1 MEVRG
6 QAVQNVSASSPTR
19 GKRTMSNADIRG
31 RFIWHELVTTDP
43 DAASEFYSKVLPWK
57 TQDSGMPSYTLWM
70 AGKTQVGGLTGLPDG
85 AEAGSP
91 PHWIVYIATPDV
103 DATVAEAERLGGK
116 VVKSASDIPNMGRF
130 AVLADPQGATFA
142 VYTPPGPP
150 PEGGSGSPGAGEF
163 NWHELATTD
172 YAAALD
178 FYVALFGWEK
188 GPTHDMGSMG
198 MYQIINLGGVQVGGI
213 YNLHA
218 PSAPPHWL
226 SYVGVVDC
234 AKATAAAKAAGARVL
249 NGPMEVP
256 GGSWISML
264 MDPQGGAFAV
274 VEPPRV
280 AAQKP
285 AAKAKKPKAVVK
297 ADTASADWHPE
308 AAPAAAKKAPRKAAK
323 KAPSK
328 ASGKAAA
335 KKAPAKAAKKSA
347 KKVAKKAVKKA
358 AKKVA
363 KKAAKK
369 AVKKAA
375 RKGAQKVAKK
385 AAKKATKGTSAKRGK
400 SAARKK

>member
-1 MEVRG
+1 
-6 QAVQNVSASSPTR
+6 
-19 GKRTMSNADIRG
+19 MSNADIRG

-43 DAASEFYSKVLPWK
+43 DAASEFYSTVLPWK

-70 AGKTQVGGLTGLPDG
+70 AGKTRVGGLTGLPDG

-91 PHWIVYIATPDV
+91 PHWIVYVATPDV

-116 VVKSASDIPNMGRF
+116 VVKGPTDIPNMGRF

-150 PEGGSGSPGAGEF
+150 PEGGSASPGPGEF

-172 YAAALD
+172 FAAALD

-188 GPTHDMGSMG
+188 GPAHDMGSMG
-198 MYQIINLGGVQVGGI
+198 IYQIVSLGGAQIGGI

-218 PSAPPHWL
+218 PSTPPHWL

-234 AKATAAAKAAGARVL
+234 AKATAAAKAGGARVL

-274 VEPPRV
+274 VEPPKV

-285 AAKAKKPKAVVK
+285 ATKAKKPKAVAK
-297 ADTASADWHPE
+297 ADTAAADSRPE
-308 AAPAAAKKAPRKAAK
+308 ATSAPAAGKKAPRKVAK
-323 KAPSK
+323 KAAGKGK
-328 ASGKAAA
+328 AKAAA
-335 KKAPAKAAKKSA
+335 KKAPAKPA
-347 KKVAKKAVKKA
+347 AKKAVKKA
-358 AKKVA
+358 AKKAAKKAPKKAAKKVAKKVA

-369 AVKKAA
+369 AASQKANK
-375 RKGAQKVAKK
+375 RS
-385 AAKKATKGTSAKRGK
+385 SAKRGK
-400 SAARKK
+400 AAAKKK

>member
-1 MEVRG
+1 
-6 QAVQNVSASSPTR
+6 
-19 GKRTMSNADIRG
+19 MSNADIRG

-43 DAASEFYSKVLPWK
+43 DAASEFYSTVLPWK

-70 AGKTQVGGLTGLPDG
+70 AGKTRVGGLTGLPDG

-91 PHWIVYIATPDV
+91 PHWIVYVATPDV
-103 DATVAEAERLGGK
+103 DATVTEAEHLGGK
-116 VVKSASDIPNMGRF
+116 VVKGPTDIPNMGRF

-150 PEGGSGSPGAGEF
+150 PEGGSASPGPGEF

-188 GPTHDMGSMG
+188 GPAHDMGSMG
-198 MYQIINLGGVQVGGI
+198 IYQIVSLGGAQIGGI

-218 PSAPPHWL
+218 PSTPPHWL

-234 AKATAAAKAAGARVL
+234 AKATAAAKAGGARVL

-274 VEPPRV
+274 VEPPKV

-285 AAKAKKPKAVVK
+285 ATKAKKPKAVAK
-297 ADTASADWHPE
+297 ADTAAADSKPE
-308 AAPAAAKKAPRKAAK
+308 AASAPAAAKKAPRKVAK
-323 KAPSK
+323 KAAGKGK
-328 ASGKAAA
+328 AKAAA
-335 KKAPAKAAKKSA
+335 KKAPAKPAAKKALKKAAKKAAKKAPKQAA
-347 KKVAKKAVKKA
+347 KKV

-369 AVKKAA
+369 AASQKAS
-375 RKGAQKVAKK
+375 KGR
-385 AAKKATKGTSAKRGK
+385 SAKRGK
-400 SAARKK
+400 AAAKKK

>member
-1 MEVRG
+1 
-6 QAVQNVSASSPTR
+6 
-19 GKRTMSNADIRG
+19 
-31 RFIWHELVTTDP
+31 
-43 DAASEFYSKVLPWK
+43 
-57 TQDSGMPSYTLWM
+57 
-70 AGKTQVGGLTGLPDG
+70 
-85 AEAGSP
+85 
-91 PHWIVYIATPDV
+91 
-103 DATVAEAERLGGK
+103 
-116 VVKSASDIPNMGRF
+116 MGRF

-150 PEGGSGSPGAGEF
+150 PEGSTDPCGPGVF
-163 NWHELATTD
+163 NWHELTTTD

-188 GPTHDMGSMG
+188 GPAHDMGSMG
-198 MYQIINLGGVQVGGI
+198 IYQIISLGGAQIGGI

-218 PSAPPHWL
+218 PSTPPHWL

-234 AKATAAAKAAGARVL
+234 AKATAAAKAGGARVL

-274 VEPPRV
+274 VEPPKV

-285 AAKAKKPKAVVK
+285 AAKAKKPKAVAK
-297 ADTASADWHPE
+297 ADTAAADAKPE
-308 AAPAAAKKAPRKAAK
+308 AAPAAAKKAPRKVAK

-328 ASGKAAA
+328 PKGKPAA
-335 KKAPAKAAKKSA
+335 KKAPAKAA
-347 KKVAKKAVKKA
+347 AKKAVKKA
-358 AKKVA
+358 A

-375 RKGAQKVAKK
+375 KKAVKKVAKK
-385 AAKKATKGTSAKRGK
+385 VAKKATKGSSAKRGK

>member
-19 GKRTMSNADIRG
+19 GKRTMSNADMRG

-103 DATVAEAERLGGK
+103 DATVAEAEGLGGK

-150 PEGGSGSPGAGEF
+150 PEGGSGSPGAGDF

-218 PSAPPHWL
+218 PSTPPHWL
-226 SYVGVVDC
+226 SYAGVVDC

-308 AAPAAAKKAPRKAAK
+308 AAPAAAKKAPRKTAK

-335 KKAPAKAAKKSA
+335 KKAPAKATKKSAKKAVKKATKKVA

-358 AKKVA
+358 AKK
-363 KKAAKK
+363 
-369 AVKKAA
+369 
-375 RKGAQKVAKK
+375 GAQKVAKK
-385 AAKKATKGTSAKRGK
+385 ATKKATKGTSAKRGK

>member
-1 MEVRG
+1 
-6 QAVQNVSASSPTR
+6 
-19 GKRTMSNADIRG
+19 MSNADIRG

-43 DAASEFYSKVLPWK
+43 DAASDFYSKVLPWK

-150 PEGGSGSPGAGEF
+150 PEGGSPAAGPGEF

-172 YAAALD
+172 YAAALE

-198 MYQIINLGGVQVGGI
+198 MYQLINLAGAQVGGI

-218 PSAPPHWL
+218 PSTPPHWL

-249 NGPMEVP
+249 NGPLEVP

-285 AAKAKKPKAVVK
+285 AHKAKKPKAVAA
-297 ADTASADWHPE
+297 ADSPPE
-308 AAPAAAKKAPRKAAK
+308 APAKAAPKKSPRKTAKKGP
-323 KAPSK
+323 
-328 ASGKAAA
+328 GKAAA
-335 KKAPAKAAKKSA
+335 KKAPAKAA
-347 KKVAKKAVKKA
+347 AKKAVKKA
-358 AKKVA
+358 AKKAAKKVAKKVA

-369 AVKKAA
+369 AAKKGPAA
-375 RKGAQKVAKK
+375 KRAVAK
-385 AAKKATKGTSAKRGK
+385 SAKRGK
-400 SAARKK
+400 SAVKKK

>member
-1 MEVRG
+1 MEVRR

-57 TQDSGMPSYTLWM
+57 TQDSGMPSYTLWV

-142 VYTPPGPP
+142 VYTPPGAT
-150 PEGGSGSPGAGEF
+150 PEGGSSSPGPGEF

-188 GPTHDMGSMG
+188 GPTHDMGNMG
-198 MYQIINLGGVQVGGI
+198 MYQIINLGGAQVGGI
-213 YNLHA
+213 YNLHV
-218 PSAPPHWL
+218 PSTPPHWL
-226 SYVGVVDC
+226 SYVGVADC
-234 AKATAAAKAAGARVL
+234 AKATAAAKAGGARVL

-274 VEPPRV
+274 VEPPKT
-280 AAQKP
+280 AQKP
-285 AAKAKKPKAVVK
+285 AAKAKKPKADAK
-297 ADTASADWHPE
+297 AETTAAVSKPE
-308 AAPAAAKKAPRKAAK
+308 AATAATPAKKAPRKAAK
-323 KAPSK
+323 KAPAK
-328 ASGKAAA
+328 GKGKPAA
-335 KKAPAKAAKKSA
+335 KKAPAKA
-347 KKVAKKAVKKA
+347 
-358 AKKVA
+358 
-363 KKAAKK
+363 AAKK

-375 RKGAQKVAKK
+375 RKVAKKAVKKTAKK
-385 AAKKATKGTSAKRGK
+385 AAKKVAKKVAKKSATKGKSTSAKRGK

>member
-1 MEVRG
+1 
-6 QAVQNVSASSPTR
+6 
-19 GKRTMSNADIRG
+19 MSNADIRG

-43 DAASEFYSKVLPWK
+43 DAASEFYSKVVSWK

-150 PEGGSGSPGAGEF
+150 PEGSGGPSGPGEF

-188 GPTHDMGSMG
+188 GPTHDMGGMG
-198 MYQIINLGGVQVGGI
+198 IYQIINLGGAQIGGI
-213 YNLHA
+213 YNLQA
-218 PSAPPHWL
+218 PSTPPNWL
-226 SYVGVVDC
+226 SYIAVADC

-274 VEPPRV
+274 VEPPKA

-285 AAKAKKPKAVVK
+285 APKARKPKAVAK
-297 ADTASADWHPE
+297 ADTAVALSPPE
-308 AAPAAAKKAPRKAAK
+308 EAAAPAPKKAPRKAAK
-323 KAPSK
+323 K
-328 ASGKAAA
+328 GKPAA
-335 KKAPAKAAKKSA
+335 KKAPAKAA
-347 KKVAKKAVKKA
+347 AKKAVKKA

-369 AVKKAA
+369 AVKKAVKKA
-375 RKGAQKVAKK
+375 AKK
-385 AAKKATKGTSAKRGK
+385 AAKKAVKKQPAAKRATKGKGSSAKRGK
-400 SAARKK
+400 AAAKKK

>member
-1 MEVRG
+1 
-6 QAVQNVSASSPTR
+6 
-19 GKRTMSNADIRG
+19 MSNADIRG

-70 AGKTQVGGLTGLPDG
+70 AGKTRVGGLTGLPDG

-91 PHWIVYIATPDV
+91 PHWIVYVATPDV
-103 DATVAEAERLGGK
+103 DATVAEAEGLGGK
-116 VVKSASDIPNMGRF
+116 VVKGPTDIPNMGRF

-150 PEGGSGSPGAGEF
+150 EGGSASPGPGEF

-188 GPTHDMGSMG
+188 GPAHDMGSMG
-198 MYQIINLGGVQVGGI
+198 MYQIINLGGAQVGGI

-218 PSAPPHWL
+218 PSTPPHWL

-234 AKATAAAKAAGARVL
+234 AKATAAAKAGGARVL

-274 VEPPRV
+274 VEPPKV

-285 AAKAKKPKAVVK
+285 AAKAKKPKAVAK
-297 ADTASADWHPE
+297 ADTAAAESQPE
-308 AAPAAAKKAPRKAAK
+308 AAPAAAKKAPRKVAK

-328 ASGKAAA
+328 AKGKPAA
-335 KKAPAKAAKKSA
+335 KKAPAKSA
-347 KKVAKKAVKKA
+347 AKKAVKKA
-358 AKKVA
+358 AKKAVKKA
-363 KKAAKK
+363 GKKAAKK
-369 AVKKAA
+369 AVKKVA
-375 RKGAQKVAKK
+375 KKVAKK
-385 AAKKATKGTSAKRGK
+385 AASKKASKSGSATKRGK
-400 SAARKK
+400 AAAKKK

>member
-1 MEVRG
+1 
-6 QAVQNVSASSPTR
+6 
-19 GKRTMSNADIRG
+19 
-31 RFIWHELVTTDP
+31 
-43 DAASEFYSKVLPWK
+43 
-57 TQDSGMPSYTLWM
+57 
-70 AGKTQVGGLTGLPDG
+70 
-85 AEAGSP
+85 
-91 PHWIVYIATPDV
+91 V
-103 DATVAEAERLGGK
+103 DTTVAEAERLGGK

-150 PEGGSGSPGAGEF
+150 PEGGSSAPGPGEF

-198 MYQIINLGGVQVGGI
+198 MYQIINLGGAQVGGI

-218 PSAPPHWL
+218 PSTPPHWL
-226 SYVGVVDC
+226 SYVGVADC
-234 AKATAAAKAAGARVL
+234 AKATAAAKAGGARVL

-274 VEPPRV
+274 VEPPR

-285 AAKAKKPKAVVK
+285 AAKAKKPKAET
-297 ADTASADWHPE
+297 TAAASKPE
-308 AAPAAAKKAPRKAAK
+308 AATAATPARKAPRKAAK
-323 KAPSK
+323 KAPAK
-328 ASGKAAA
+328 GKGKPAA
-335 KKAPAKAAKKSA
+335 KKAPAKAAA
-347 KKVAKKAVKKA
+347 KKAVKKAAKKAAKKAVKKAAKKAVKKA

-369 AVKKAA
+369 S
-375 RKGAQKVAKK
+375 
-385 AAKKATKGTSAKRGK
+385 ATKGTGAKRGK